1 MWWINAVTWKD
12 PSSAK
17 FLTTASAISKAASG
31 GMLSTKITGFI
42 VNCPFVEASTAL
54 HCQEGK
60 RQSSTSFFVP
70 IFSSQ
75 LSAKLTQEM
84 KIEHE

>member
-17 FLTTASAISKAASG
+17 FLTTASAISNADSG
-31 GMLSTKITGFI
+31 GMLSTNRIRSQLPLCGGKHSSVLSGSEET
-42 VNCPFVEASTAL
+42 VL
-54 HCQEGK
+54 H
-60 RQSSTSFFVP
+60 
-70 IFSSQ
+70 IFLCSNIFYQ